1 MSTTQDLTSLK
12 ERISELQTK
21 VQTITD
27 NEWQA
32 YIKVRDILALGSGLL
47 LEGGEESAAFADSG
61 GGGLLVH
68 AHVVRCAML
77 GMFEPAF
84 GSGSV
89 DGYDAGAVQR
99 FEDLGG

>member
-1 MSTTQDLTSLK
+1 MSTTQDLAKLK
-12 ERISELQTK
+12 ERIGELQTQ

-27 NEWQA
+27 DEWQA
-32 YIKVRDILALGSGLL
+32 YIKVRDILSLGSGLIF
-47 LEGGEESAAFADSG
+47 EGGEESAVLADSG
-61 GGGLLVH
+61 GGLLFH

-89 DGYDAGAVQR
+89 DGYDASAVQR
-99 FEDLGG
+99 FADLGG

>member
-1 MSTTQDLTSLK
+1 MSDLSDLK
-12 ERISELQTK
+12 EKLNS
-21 VQTITD
+21 ITET
-27 NEWQA
+27 EWEA
-32 YIKVRDILALGSGLL
+32 YVKVRDILALGSGLVF
-47 LEGGEESAAFADSG
+47 EGGEESAAFADSG

-99 FEDLGG
+99 FADLGG